1 MNLEVNDPVRFA
13 TAGNQL
19 YVVDRKGKTHV
30 LKYLRRETSA
40 DRCAKTA
47 RPQAPRRSQPK
58 PARGNSKRQEEN

>member
-30 LKYLRRETSA
+30 LKYLRRETIA

-47 RPQAPRRSQPK
+47 VP
-58 PARGNSKRQEEN
+58 